1 MLFPPDAYSE
11 RIFSPDLLRVL
22 VISGTRHEC
31 PSMLEELVLFYF
43 WIVSVIRIFVIY
55 LHVFPMNSINFN
67 NFVESYN
74 RLLIHVFYL
83 CIVCI
88 VSVVASVYSRW
99 WRRWWCSYAVVLK
112 TYYTILQNFSSVCMC
127 SVT

>member
-1 MLFPPDAYSE
+1 MLFPPDADSE

-55 LHVFPMNSINFN
+55 LHVFPMNS

-99 WRRWWCSYAVVLK
+99 WRRWWSSYAVILEP
-112 TYYTILQNFSSVCMC
+112 YYTILQNFPSVCMC
-127 SVT
+127 SII